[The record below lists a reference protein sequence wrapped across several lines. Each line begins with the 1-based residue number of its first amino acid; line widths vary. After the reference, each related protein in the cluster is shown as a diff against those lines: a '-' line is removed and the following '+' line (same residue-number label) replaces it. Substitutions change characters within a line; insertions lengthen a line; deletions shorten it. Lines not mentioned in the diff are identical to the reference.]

1 MSFAFFGILCLSAQK
16 SEMSKVTHFVW
27 WELKICVY
35 ELLLSAWCIKYYE
48 YPSNYWKLQKDEKVE
63 RAKVIVE

>member
-1 MSFAFFGILCLSAQK
+1 MSFAIFGILYLSAQK

-35 ELLLSAWCIKYYE
+35 ELLPSAWRIKYYE
-48 YPSNYWKLQKDEKVE
+48 YPSSFLKLWKDEKVE